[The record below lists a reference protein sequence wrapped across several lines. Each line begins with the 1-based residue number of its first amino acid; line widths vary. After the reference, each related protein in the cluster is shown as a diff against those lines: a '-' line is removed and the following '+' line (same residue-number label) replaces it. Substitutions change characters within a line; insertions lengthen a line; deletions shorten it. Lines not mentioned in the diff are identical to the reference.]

1 MESKCDLETF
11 VKGHPRSK
19 VKVKFDI
26 ILELKVI
33 EIGVE
38 R

>member
-1 MESKCDLETF
+1 MELNGDLEKF
-11 VKGHPRSK
+11 VKGHARSK

-33 EIGVE
+33 EKGVE